1 VQITI
6 EIPAR
11 GQGLPASI
19 PCRNLTSIN
28 VTIQRDAV
36 DPPGTVRIDVVN
48 CSPENGAASVVAG
61 AELAH
66 SGVVLLRGEAQTRPD
81 HSGQLLVRARFQA
94 QEQLS
99 NGFSVC
105 AHPVA
110 VQNGPDY
117 SSHVYIEIRKEPFAD
132 DKKEGDKKT
141 APPTK
146 QLRAGLYVELLV
158 KSDSGVDED
167 LDRVLDQEFVSAPLD
182 RSASMQGNPQNAPDQ
197 GQQEPATLAR
207 IDRHDVGVEQ
217 AIGYAAGLAGQVGHW
232 SNDQVDKF
240 RCERC
245 NMPEWQVIPASGYR
259 VTRVISRAKDDRIR
273 LRVTKEPT
281 RCGVAGVVADPGPS
295 QKIEVTLDLEQRVVE
310 AEEGQLEAQAL
321 AGLI

>member
-1 VQITI
+1 MQITI
-6 EIPAR
+6 DIPPR
-11 GQGLPASI
+11 GPGLPASI
-19 PCRNLTSIN
+19 PYRNLTSIK
-28 VTIQRDAV
+28 VTIQRDAA

-48 CSPENGAASVVAG
+48 CSAENGAASVVAG
-61 AELAH
+61 AELDQT
-66 SGVVLLRGEAQTRPD
+66 GVVIIRGEAQTEPY
-81 HSGQLLVRARFQA
+81 HSGQLQVRARFHA

-117 SSHVYIEIRKEPFAD
+117 SSHVYIEIREEPLPDDEVHDKEPA
-132 DKKEGDKKT
+132 E
-141 APPTK
+141 PTK
-146 QLRAGLYVELLV
+146 QLLAGLYVELLV
-158 KSDSGVDED
+158 KSDSVVDED

-182 RSASMQGNPQNAPDQ
+182 RSASMQGQPQNAPSQ
-197 GQQEPATLAR
+197 GGQEPATTAR

-240 RCERC
+240 RCQRC
-245 NMPEWQVIPASGYR
+245 DMPEWHVIPASGYR
-259 VTRVISRAKDDRIR
+259 VTRVISRAKNDRIR

-281 RCGVAGVVADPGPS
+281 RCQVAGVEAQPGPS
-295 QKIEVTLDLEQRVVE
+295 PKIEVTLDLEQRVVE
-310 AEEGQLEAQAL
+310 AEEGLQEWQAL
-321 AGLI
+321 AGII